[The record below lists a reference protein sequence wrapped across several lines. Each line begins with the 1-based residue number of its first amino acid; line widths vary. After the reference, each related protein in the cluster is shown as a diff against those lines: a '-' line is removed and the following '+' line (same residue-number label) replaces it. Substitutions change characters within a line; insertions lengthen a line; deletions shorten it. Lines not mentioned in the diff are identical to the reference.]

1 MFRVVGHLNTCVDT
15 LSAAYSQYVI
25 RITTKLDVFS
35 KMPCVALCIYFIP
48 EIFYLFSH
56 DRYLLVEFVDMLGTV
71 ASGRHFDSV
80 LIALLVCH

>member
-1 MFRVVGHLNTCVDT
+1 
-15 LSAAYSQYVI
+15 
-25 RITTKLDVFS
+25 
-35 KMPCVALCIYFIP
+35 MPCVTSSIYFIP
-48 EIFYLFSH
+48 EILDFFSH